1 MYNLSSCPYCFVN
14 SRSVRLIVSHIKPIS
29 FIFFIFN
36 VKKKCCI
43 ISFIDCWIFRSYPQ
57 FIQCKD
63 CLDRIVDFLFS
74 LKLNCYRNTIFF
86 YYYSPPSG
94 VARSVENPEGKS
106 SALSWP
112 GTNYIKPYT
121 GAHNVRLDIL
131 HCCDTSD
138 IGCRILTNFF
148 LFLFFHQRWVPSSPS
163 KILKGPRP
171 LPLKGQ

>member
-14 SRSVRLIVSHIKPIS
+14 SRSVRLIVSHIEPIS

-43 ISFIDCWIFRSYPQ
+43 ISFIDCWIFRNYPQ
-57 FIQCKD
+57 SIQCKD

-86 YYYSPPSG
+86 IIILLHPVSL
-94 VARSVENPEGKS
+94 VQWRILKVRVVRSAGREP
-106 SALSWP
+106 
-112 GTNYIKPYT
+112 TIFTPYT

-138 IGCRILTNFF
+138 IGCRILTKFF
-148 LFLFFHQRWVPSSPS
+148 FVFCFSIKDEYLQAHPKYW
-163 KILKGPRP
+163 KGHGRYP
-171 LPLKGQ
+171 